1 MTTSTIDPRLIV
13 TTETVAGYRVA
24 EVLGTVRGASIRA
37 RHVGSDIVASLR
49 SVVGG
54 EVKEYARL
62 MGGTREQAFDRMTAD
77 ALDRGANGI
86 VGLRFAT
93 SMVMQ
98 GAAEVLAYGTA
109 VRLEPEPFD
118 DQ

>member
-1 MTTSTIDPRLIV
+1 MTASNIDPRHIV
-13 TTETVAGYRVA
+13 TAEGIAGYRVI
-24 EVLGTVRGASIRA
+24 ETLGAVRGSSIRA

-49 SVVGG
+49 GIVGG

-62 MGGTREQAFDRMTAD
+62 MGGTREQAFDRMVAEAD
-77 ALDRGANGI
+77 ALGADGI
-86 VGLRFAT
+86 IGLRFTT

-109 VRLEPEPFD
+109 VRLAADP
-118 DQ
+118 